1 MRTANPYENTKQP
14 RLPRLT
20 PLTHLQPV
28 SPLQQQRPLV
38 GDGTRLWAVWWEED
52 KFCSVPAEIAHVI
65 PAEAKRRAGTSSDL
79 AAWGPGSAYAVRDDS
94 LVVLFI

>member
-20 PLTHLQPV
+20 PLTHTQPV

-38 GDGTRLWAVWWEED
+38 GDGTRLWAVWWEGD
-52 KFCSVPAEIAHVI
+52 KFCFVPVETPPVI
-65 PAEAKRRAGTSSDL
+65 PAEAQRRAGTPKDF
-79 AAWGPGSAYAVRDDS
+79 AVQGPR
-94 LVVLFI
+94 